1 MPVSLP
7 RSYQVPSTAVPYSWS
22 MPLLAAAML
31 FDLDGVLADST
42 RSVVRAWSA
51 WARRVGLDPDELI
64 PKVHGRRAIETIRSV
79 RPELDAEA
87 ELTTL
92 VADETTDNDD
102 TVEIPGAG
110 ALVRSLPSDA
120 WAIVTS
126 GLRDVATARL
136 VAAGIP
142 IPAIMITAESIERGK
157 PDPDCYLRGAAA
169 LGVAPAACVVVEDAP
184 IGAAAARAAGMRLV
198 GLTTTH
204 SRAELEP
211 AELILPDL
219 THVSVKVMERTIGTG
234 RGSVRLEIGAKR

>member
-1 MPVSLP
+1 MGRYIAPMPI
-7 RSYQVPSTAVPYSWS
+7 
-22 MPLLAAAML
+22 LASAIL

-87 ELTTL
+87 ELATL

-110 ALVRSLPSDA
+110 ALVRSLPPEA

-142 IPAIMITAESIERGK
+142 LPAVMITAESIERGK

-198 GLTTTH
+198 ALTTTH
-204 SRAELEP
+204 ARAQLEP
-211 AELILPDL
+211 AELVVPDL
-219 THVSVKVMERTIGTG
+219 THLTVKVTKRTNGTDP
-234 RGSVRLEIGAKR
+234 GSIRLEIDTKR